1 MTYKVDCGTVLVPI
15 LVMGHSIFFI
25 PNCPPPLLLY
35 LPFWVARGGGATS
48 GTRPVLLE
56 GSFKGSNKILSPQ
69 MHTERVLTTKIKLGC
84 QDPLSIRG

>member
-15 LVMGHSIFFI
+15 LVMGHSIFLSPTALPPFFYI
-25 PNCPPPLLLY
+25 CPFGWP
-35 LPFWVARGGGATS
+35 GGGATS